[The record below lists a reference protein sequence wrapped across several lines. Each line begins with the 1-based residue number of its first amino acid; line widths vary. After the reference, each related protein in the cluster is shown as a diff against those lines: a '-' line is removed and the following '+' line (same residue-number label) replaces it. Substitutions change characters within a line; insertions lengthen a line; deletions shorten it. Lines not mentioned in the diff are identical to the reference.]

1 MFAEEIRR
9 AMLATPRVR
18 LAELSAAVW
27 KGFACGAV
35 SEEDAQ
41 QLADEIHARKAIP
54 PTPAAPRKP
63 VGSRPRVAGAHGP
76 AAAAG
81 RAPAGFRRSSRPCS
95 RWPRRPCC
103 R

>member
-18 LAELSAAVW
+18 LPELAAAVW

-54 PTPAAPRKP
+54 PTPVTPRKP
-63 VGSRPRVAGAHGP
+63 VGSRPRSPAHMG
-76 AAAAG
+76 AAAVG
-81 RAPAGFRRSSRPCS
+81 RALAGFRRRSRPG
-95 RWPRRPCC
+95 
-103 R
+103 